1 MFFSNTTE
9 KRALKFVNSN
19 GPALAQHIAYNVANS
34 INELKDTTWGM
45 LEKFNQQDLFLHKDD
60 ATAVFLNSFMA
71 IRIELEMR
79 AVNNKFGAAVCKRL
93 ASHVANHIKPTIGG
107 IFPRL
112 MKDAYETLEENR
124 GKDFDIILSE
134 LCNKIL
140 GSEKKIHPALFY
152 PLLPILTEGGNLT
165 EIISN
170 NI

>member
-1 MFFSNTTE
+1 MFANTPK
-9 KRALKFVNSN
+9 KRALKFVDSN
-19 GPALAQHIAYNVANS
+19 GPALAQHIAYNVANP
-34 INELKDTTWGM
+34 INELEDTIWGM
-45 LEKFNQQDLFLHKDD
+45 FAKFNQQNLFLHKDD
-60 ATAVFLNSFMA
+60 AIAVILYSFMA

-79 AVNNKFGAAVCKRL
+79 AVNNKFGSTVYKRL
-93 ASHVANHIKPTIGG
+93 ATHIARHIKPTIGD

-112 MKDAYETLEENR
+112 LKDAYETLEENR

-140 GSEKKIHPALFY
+140 GSGKKVHPALFY

-165 EIISN
+165 EIISK